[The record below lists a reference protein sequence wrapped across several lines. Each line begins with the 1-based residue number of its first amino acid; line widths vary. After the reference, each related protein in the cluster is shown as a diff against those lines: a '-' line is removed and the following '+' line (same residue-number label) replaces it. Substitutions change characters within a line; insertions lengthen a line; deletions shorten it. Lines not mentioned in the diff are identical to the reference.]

1 MDNLS
6 LKRLSHTR
14 IYKQGTGASRLGKA
28 GGICRGKLTELPK
41 IGGTRA
47 IKVNPSHFKEKQ
59 RDLMAVSYP
68 KPKQFAPTT
77 RAAGGQ
83 SKAEQIRFLQRGRGN
98 FWVLYGF

>member
-47 IKVNPSHFKEKQ
+47 IKPAE
-59 RDLMAVSYP
+59 
-68 KPKQFAPTT
+68 
-77 RAAGGQ
+77 GQ
-83 SKAEQIRFLQRGRGN
+83 SKVGQIRIFQQGGKDL
-98 FWVLYGF
+98 WVLGVF